1 MDDRNIV
8 RAVLFSAAIQ
18 VTLKTHES
26 FGKVPGVPITKKE
39 FEQHI
44 IKEAGEM
51 IDDMVDAANL
61 HDEDCSCRKDEDEEE
76 GEKNTEPFKLSTE
89 TMEQIEKVFKE
100 LADAVGG
107 KAVVGG
113 ECRRCGERVMGHEN
127 MIAHIK
133 AHKEK

>member
-18 VTLKTHES
+18 VTLKTHER
-26 FGKVPGVPITKKE
+26 FGKAPGLPITKKE

-61 HDEDCSCRKDEDEEE
+61 HDEDCHCRENEEE
-76 GEKNTEPFKLSTE
+76 KTKPFKLSTE
-89 TMEQIEKVFKE
+89 AMEQIEE
-100 LADAVGG
+100 ALDGLAKAMGG
-107 KAVVGG
+107 KAVIGG
-113 ECRRCGERVMGHEN
+113 ECRKCGERVMGREQ
-127 MIAHIK
+127 MMEHIES
-133 AHKEK
+133 HKKKE